1 MADKVWRRSLR
12 GRLNYLAQGFGIM
25 RTDPAELRDI
35 LGDEL
40 CARWDV
46 PGNGTVEAVRKKIT
60 AGLEDLIQRFVSD
73 DEKLTIHVSFNVPH
87 VPSETAEGWEPN
99 PDETLVKRRGWL
111 WDEDKGRFL
120 VASRTASR
128 SLETFLDSAAG
139 YLESDQPQPES
150 SKPPG
155 QRRLARQ
162 GTAVLATAGIAV
174 GLTALWVSTHSKDS
188 NHPQAAV
195 AGSSS
200 PTSISS
206 STKATPGTE
215 PKPASASDAPVLVEG
230 VTALGATDDASLIY
244 VVPEKIDMTPTDL
257 AAFNKDMSDTD
268 NLKAWM
274 KDHKAI
280 RLGNLTTKITLAGNI
295 KGATATITDIEVIDK
310 QCHTPN
316 EATIFALLGG
326 GDTANTPLTFDLTQ
340 QDPHAKDNSGENF
353 FETHSTSL
361 AYGEVESYSVKIET
375 KAECTFKL
383 QLDVATSSG
392 TLKQT
397 IDDHGQPFL
406 VTSYP
411 TFDKPYS
418 TYQEVYI
425 KEASVAGPWTKTDP
439 KTLP

>member
-1 MADKVWRRSLR
+1 MADEVWRRSLR
-12 GRLNYLAQGFGIM
+12 GRLNQLARDLGVQ

-35 LGDEL
+35 IGDEL
-40 CARWDV
+40 CRRWNV
-46 PGNGTVEAVRKKIT
+46 PGNGTVDAVREKIT

-99 PDETLVKRRGWL
+99 PDETLVKRRSWL
-111 WDEDKGRFL
+111 WDKDKGRFL
-120 VASRTASR
+120 VANRTASR
-128 SLETFLDSAAG
+128 TLETFLDNAAG
-139 YLESDQPQPES
+139 YLEGDQPQPES
-150 SKPPG
+150 PKPSG

-162 GTAVLATAGIAV
+162 GTAVLATAGVAV
-174 GLTALWVSTHSKDS
+174 GLTALLLSTHSKDS
-188 NHPQAAV
+188 NHTQTAAT
-195 AGSSS
+195 SSS
-200 PTSISS
+200 GPASTPSSAGATS
-206 STKATPGTE
+206 STE
-215 PKPASASDAPVLVEG
+215 SRPASASDKPVLVEG
-230 VTALGATDDASLIY
+230 VTPLGATDDASLIY

-257 AAFNKDMSDTD
+257 AAFNKDMSDID

-361 AYGEVESYSVKIET
+361 AYGEVENYSVKIKT
-375 KAECTFKL
+375 QAECTFKL

-425 KEASVAGPWTKTDP
+425 KAASVAGPWTKTDP